1 MDEMQGSA
9 QAGNP
14 AATDAAG
21 TQALSGQQMYNNGST
36 GVQQTNGQPNQTG
49 NQWYSQLSE
58 ETRGFVE
65 TKGWQSPDD
74 VVQSYTNL
82 EKLLGADKS
91 GRGVVMPKEDAAAEE
106 WGKFY
111 DRLGRPKSADEYNLP
126 VPQGDTGDFAK
137 KAAGKFHE
145 LGITAKQAQSL
156 AEWWNM
162 NADEMQSSQV
172 NQQMQNAE
180 MEMNVL
186 QSEWGKEYDANI
198 EAARR
203 ATRQFGV
210 KEQMLEKIENAIG
223 TREML
228 KLFAN
233 IGKGVGEDS
242 FVDSGKTGAFGISPE
257 AARVRIGQLKADPEW
272 SSKYLGGNA
281 DAKAELERLMRA
293 AYPQ

>member
-1 MDEMQGSA
+1 MDEMQGSVST
-9 QAGNP
+9 GNP

-36 GVQQTNGQPNQTG
+36 GVQQSNGQPGQTG

-91 GRGVVMPKEDAAAEE
+91 GRGVIMPKEDAAPED

-111 DRLGRPKSADEYNLP
+111 DRLGRPQSPEEYKLP
-126 VPQGDTGDFAK
+126 VPQGDTGEFSK
-137 KAAGKFHE
+137 LAANKFHE

-156 AEWWNM
+156 AEWWNSQSQ
-162 NADEMQSSQV
+162 EMQSSQM

-210 KEQMLEKIENAIG
+210 QEQMLEKIENAIG

-233 IGKGVGEDS
+233 IGKGMGEDS
-242 FVDSGKTGAFGISPE
+242 FVDSGKTNGFGMSPE
-257 AARVRIGQLKADPEW
+257 AARVRISQLKADKEW
-272 SSKYLGGNA
+272 SSKYLSGSA